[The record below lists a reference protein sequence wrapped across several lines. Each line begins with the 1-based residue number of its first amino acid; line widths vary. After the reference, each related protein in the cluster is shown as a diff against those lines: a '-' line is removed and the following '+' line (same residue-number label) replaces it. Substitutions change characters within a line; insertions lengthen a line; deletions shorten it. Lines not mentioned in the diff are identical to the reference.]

1 MRLFR
6 EPLFHF
12 AVAGLLIFGAWR
24 LFGVPADAPE
34 KIVVSSAT
42 VGQLANLFERTWQRP
57 PTPQELDGLIDDHIR
72 EEVFYR
78 EAKKLG
84 LDENDTVIR
93 RRLRAKMEFVDDNSA
108 ALAAPSDAELE
119 RYILDNPSLFE
130 IEPRFAFRQV
140 FIDGRSR
147 GSNAPQAATELL
159 ARIKAD
165 PAIDPFTLGDPTL
178 LPPEIAPAAKSR
190 IAREFGSPFAEAI
203 ASVPQGMWTGP
214 IESAYGTHLVF
225 VTLSEPGRLPALAQV
240 REAVLREWTN
250 ARREELLE
258 ASYARHLARYSVT
271 VERPVDAAGQ

>member
-178 LPPEIAPAAKSR
+178 LPPKLRPR
-190 IAREFGSPFAEAI
+190 QNRGSPANSDRLSPKRLHPCPRAC
-203 ASVPQGMWTGP
+203 GP
-214 IESAYGTHLVF
+214 GLLNRPT
-225 VTLSEPGRLPALAQV
+225 EPI
-240 REAVLREWTN
+240 
-250 ARREELLE
+250 
-258 ASYARHLARYSVT
+258 SFS
-271 VERPVDAAGQ
+271 